1 MKRIH
6 SYEVY
11 PKNLMA
17 QNVVY
22 QNMSNHYRR
31 LYNAKSQVD
40 SSPPWSCKISKTS
53 TSTPHGRTKQDYWE
67 SKYNLAGV
75 YKEKQQKQP
84 YHQECCA
91 ANKDDSAKIAK
102 ESIQINKQKAKAV
115 GQENLPMFQP
125 KILNIGVQS
134 KLQSLQVYHPPRRR
148 PKSRLVEN
156 KKQEPKFEKDKE
168 VWVQP
173 TDTMDNDIAVESKP
187 SSSDSAYTEEGEV
200 GWSGGESR
208 GTTPVQMSTPPRP
221 VVDWSSS
228 HKTCNKSDDLL
239 YIKFLRDI
247 TDDVLRKGVF
257 TNRAL
262 KNIFEQHISANK
274 YRLNVKRM
282 QEEVDKLCV
291 QLGIP
296 KEDYLNDTDYGLGS
310 IRDWKDSY
318 DDMSYSGS
326 NTSIGDSEL
335 IQALEQLDI
344 SPDFREDIA
353 LSLGLSKSKEYTQ
366 NTHEHRTLVSKNI
379 NFSTSVE
386 RDLIDTS
393 TLTVDN
399 HKSNDQL
406 QLQFPV
412 SGNSATDFDEDL
424 RKPSISK
431 TSVTL
436 GVICQN

>member
-31 LYNAKSQVD
+31 LYNAKSRVD

-53 TSTPHGRTKQDYWE
+53 TSTPYSRTKQDYWE

-75 YKEKQQKQP
+75 YTEKQQKQP
-84 YHQECCA
+84 YHQECCP
-91 ANKDDSAKIAK
+91 ANRDDSAKIAK
-102 ESIQINKQKAKAV
+102 ESVQTNKQKAKAI
-115 GQENLPMFQP
+115 GQENIPMFQP
-125 KILNIGVQS
+125 KILNVGIQS

-148 PKSRLVEN
+148 PKSRLAEN

-173 TDTMDNDIAVESKP
+173 TDTMDNAIAIESKP

-221 VVDWSSS
+221 VVDWSTP
-228 HKTCNKSDDLL
+228 HKPCNKSDDLL

-247 TDDVLRKGVF
+247 TDEVLRKGVF

-262 KNIFEQHISANK
+262 KNIFEQHISSNK
-274 YRLNVKRM
+274 HRLNVKRM

-310 IRDWKDSY
+310 TRDWKDNY
-318 DDMSYSGS
+318 DNISYSGS
-326 NTSIGDSEL
+326 TTSIGDSEL

-344 SPDFREDIA
+344 SPDFKDDIA
-353 LSLGLSKSKEYTQ
+353 LSLGISKSKEYAQ
-366 NTHEHRTLVSKNI
+366 NTHERRTLISKHI
-379 NFSTSVE
+379 NFPTSIE
-386 RDLIDTS
+386 PDLTDS
-393 TLTVDN
+393 SNVTVDN

-406 QLQFPV
+406 QLRFAV
-412 SGNSATDFDEDL
+412 SGSKAADFDEDL

-431 TSVTL
+431 TSATL